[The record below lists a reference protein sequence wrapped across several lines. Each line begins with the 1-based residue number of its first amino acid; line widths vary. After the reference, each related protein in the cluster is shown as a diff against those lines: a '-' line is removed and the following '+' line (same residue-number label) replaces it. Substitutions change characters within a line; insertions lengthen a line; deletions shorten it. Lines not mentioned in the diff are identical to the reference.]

1 MDDQQTRFLIDTNI
15 FLEILLEQ
23 DMSESCTTFF
33 RYQDLSSC
41 FVSDFT
47 LHSIG
52 VILFRYRRMHLFE
65 EFLRD
70 FLIDTGIVVLSLSI
84 QSLST
89 VGTFCEKLKI
99 DFDDAYQY
107 ACAKENDLKILSFD
121 THFDRTNI
129 DRVTP

>member
-1 MDDQQTRFLIDTNI
+1 MDDQKTRFLIAPKI

-23 DMSESCTTFF
+23 DTAESCTAFF
-33 RYQDLSSC
+33 QDQDPSSC

-52 VILFRYRRMHLFE
+52 VILFRYKRMHLFE

-70 FLIDTGIVVLSLSI
+70 FLIDTGIGVLSLSI
-84 QSLST
+84 ESLST
-89 VGTFCEKLKI
+89 VNTFCERLNI

-121 THFDRTNI
+121 THFDKTDI